1 MHVGLIELTAEALR
15 KVADAH
21 GDGHLVDPPDSTI
34 ENALLAASREI
45 NAGLAHLCGALVI
58 LQPTLQQTSH
68 PCACEACEI
77 AAMTVDAALEALRES
92 LP

>member
-21 GDGHLVDPPDSTI
+21 GDGHLVDPPSGTVDDALG
-34 ENALLAASREI
+34 NACTEI
-45 NAGLAHLCGALVI
+45 NAALAHLRVALTA
-58 LQPTLQQTSH
+58 LQPTIKASTR
-68 PCACEACEI
+68 PCACEACQITAIEI
-77 AAMTVDAALEALRES
+77 DAANRALREP